1 MSAKNETNS
10 VVTVPSGVGS
20 AVGVAKSNWFVAVV
34 KNNTEKAVME
44 RMLKLGYECYVPIQK
59 EIRIWRNGK
68 RAIVDRVVI
77 PSLVFIH
84 CTEAVRRDVVSLPF
98 IIRFLTN
105 RAGSSPEG
113 LNKPLAIIPDSQIRT
128 LQFMVGNSDTPVTFT
143 PCIYR
148 QGDKIR
154 VIRGNLKGL
163 EGEVQVVDDRHSELS
178 VVIGLLGSAKL
189 TIDTVDVELIK

>member
-1 MSAKNETNS
+1 MSARNETNS

-34 KNNTEKAVME
+34 KNNTEKAVLE

-68 RAIVDRVVI
+68 RAIIDRVVI

-163 EGEVQVVDDRHSELS
+163 EGEVQIVDDRHSELS

>member
-1 MSAKNETNS
+1 MSARNETNS

-20 AVGVAKSNWFVAVV
+20 AVGVAKSNWFVAIV

-84 CTEAVRRDVVSLPF
+84 CTEAVRRDVVSLPY

-163 EGEVQVVDDRHSELS
+163 EGEVQIVDDRHSELS

>member
-1 MSAKNETNS
+1 MSARNETNS

-34 KNNTEKAVME
+34 KNNTEKAVLE

-68 RAIVDRVVI
+68 RAIVGRVVI

-113 LNKPLAIIPDSQIRT
+113 LNKPLAIIPDGQIRT

-163 EGEVQVVDDRHSELS
+163 EGEVQIVDDRHSELS

>member
-34 KNNTEKAVME
+34 KNNTEKAVLE

>member
-1 MSAKNETNS
+1 MSARNETNS

-34 KNNTEKAVME
+34 KNNTEKAVLE

-113 LNKPLAIIPDSQIRT
+113 LNKPLAIIPDGQIRT

>member
-1 MSAKNETNS
+1 M
-10 VVTVPSGVGS
+10 
-20 AVGVAKSNWFVAVV
+20 
-34 KNNTEKAVME
+34 
-44 RMLKLGYECYVPIQK
+44 
-59 EIRIWRNGK
+59 
-68 RAIVDRVVI
+68 
-77 PSLVFIH
+77 
-84 CTEAVRRDVVSLPF
+84 
-98 IIRFLTN
+98 
-105 RAGSSPEG
+105 
-113 LNKPLAIIPDSQIRT
+113 NKPLAIIPDSQIRT

>member
-1 MSAKNETNS
+1 MSARNETNS

-34 KNNTEKAVME
+34 KNNTEKAVLE

-84 CTEAVRRDVVSLPF
+84 CTEAVRRDVVSLPY

>member
-1 MSAKNETNS
+1 MSARNETNS

-34 KNNTEKAVME
+34 KNNTEKAVLE

-84 CTEAVRRDVVSLPF
+84 CTEAVRREVVSLPF

-178 VVIGLLGSAKL
+178 VVIGLLGRAKL

>member
-1 MSAKNETNS
+1 MSARNETNS
-10 VVTVPSGVGS
+10 VVTVPPGVGS

-34 KNNTEKAVME
+34 KNNTEKAVLE

-84 CTEAVRRDVVSLPF
+84 CTEAVRREVVSLPF

>member
-1 MSAKNETNS
+1 MSARNETNS

-34 KNNTEKAVME
+34 KNNTEKAVLE

-84 CTEAVRRDVVSLPF
+84 CTEAVRREVVSLPF

-163 EGEVQVVDDRHSELS
+163 EGEVQIVDDRHSELS

>member
-1 MSAKNETNS
+1 MSARNETNS

-34 KNNTEKAVME
+34 KNNTEKAVLE

-163 EGEVQVVDDRHSELS
+163 EGEVQIVDDRHSELS

>member
-1 MSAKNETNS
+1 MSARNETNS

-34 KNNTEKAVME
+34 KNNTEKAVLE

-148 QGDKIR
+148 QGDK
-154 VIRGNLKGL
+154 
-163 EGEVQVVDDRHSELS
+163 S
-178 VVIGLLGSAKL
+178 GS
-189 TIDTVDVELIK
+189 

>member
-1 MSAKNETNS
+1 MSARNETNS

-113 LNKPLAIIPDSQIRT
+113 LNKPLAIIPDGQIRT

>member
-1 MSAKNETNS
+1 MSARNENNS

-34 KNNTEKAVME
+34 KNNTEKAVLE

-113 LNKPLAIIPDSQIRT
+113 LNKPLAIIPDGQIRT

-163 EGEVQVVDDRHSELS
+163 EGEVQIVDDRHSELS

>member
-1 MSAKNETNS
+1 MSDRNETNS

-34 KNNTEKAVME
+34 KNNTEKAVLE

-84 CTEAVRRDVVSLPF
+84 CTEAVRREVVSLPF

>member
-1 MSAKNETNS
+1 MSARNETNS

-34 KNNTEKAVME
+34 KNNTEKAVLE

-84 CTEAVRRDVVSLPF
+84 CTEAVRREVVSLPF

-113 LNKPLAIIPDSQIRT
+113 LNKPLAIIPDGQIRT

>member
-1 MSAKNETNS
+1 MSARNETNR

-34 KNNTEKAVME
+34 KNNTEKAVLE

-84 CTEAVRRDVVSLPF
+84 CTEAVRREVVSLPF

>member
-1 MSAKNETNS
+1 MSARNETNS

-34 KNNTEKAVME
+34 KNNTEKAVLE

-84 CTEAVRRDVVSLPF
+84 CTEAVRREVVSLPF

-154 VIRGNLKGL
+154 VIRGNHKGL
-163 EGEVQVVDDRHSELS
+163 EGEVQVVDDRHSELA

>member
-1 MSAKNETNS
+1 MSARNETNS
-10 VVTVPSGVGS
+10 VVTVSSGVGS

-34 KNNTEKAVME
+34 KNNTEKAVLE

-163 EGEVQVVDDRHSELS
+163 EGEVQIVDDRHSELS

>member
-113 LNKPLAIIPDSQIRT
+113 LNKPLAIIPDGQIRT

>member
-1 MSAKNETNS
+1 MSARNETNS
-10 VVTVPSGVGS
+10 VVTMPSGVGS

-34 KNNTEKAVME
+34 KNNTEKAVLE

-163 EGEVQVVDDRHSELS
+163 EGEVQIVDDRHSELS

>member
-113 LNKPLAIIPDSQIRT
+113 LNKPLAIIPDGQIRT
-128 LQFMVGNSDTPVTFT
+128 LQFIVGNSDTPVTFT

>member
-1 MSAKNETNS
+1 MSARNETNS
-10 VVTVPSGVGS
+10 VVTMPSGVGS

-34 KNNTEKAVME
+34 KNNTEKAVLE

-163 EGEVQVVDDRHSELS
+163 EGEVQIVDDRHSELS
-178 VVIGLLGSAKL
+178 VAIGLLGSAKL

>member
-1 MSAKNETNS
+1 MSARNETNS

-34 KNNTEKAVME
+34 KNNTEKAVLE

-163 EGEVQVVDDRHSELS
+163 EGEVQVVDERHSELS

>member
-1 MSAKNETNS
+1 MSARNETNS

-34 KNNTEKAVME
+34 KNNTEKAVLE

-113 LNKPLAIIPDSQIRT
+113 LNKPLAIIPDGQIRT

-163 EGEVQVVDDRHSELS
+163 EGEVQVVDERHSELS

>member
-1 MSAKNETNS
+1 MSARNETNS

-34 KNNTEKAVME
+34 KNNTEKAVLE

-68 RAIVDRVVI
+68 RAIIDRVVI

-163 EGEVQVVDDRHSELS
+163 EGEIQIVDDRHSELS

>member
-1 MSAKNETNS
+1 MSARNETNS

-20 AVGVAKSNWFVAVV
+20 AVGVAKSNWFVAIV
-34 KNNTEKAVME
+34 KNNTEKAVLE

-84 CTEAVRRDVVSLPF
+84 CTEAVRRDVVSLPY

-163 EGEVQVVDDRHSELS
+163 EGEVQIVDDRHSELS

>member
-1 MSAKNETNS
+1 MSARNETNS

-34 KNNTEKAVME
+34 KNNTEKAVLE

-84 CTEAVRRDVVSLPF
+84 CTEAVRREVVSLPF

>member
-1 MSAKNETNS
+1 MSARNETNS

-34 KNNTEKAVME
+34 KNNTEKAVLE

-113 LNKPLAIIPDSQIRT
+113 LNKPLAIIPDGQIRT

-163 EGEVQVVDDRHSELS
+163 EGEVQIVDDRHSELS

>member
-34 KNNTEKAVME
+34 KNNTEKAVLE

-163 EGEVQVVDDRHSELS
+163 EGEVQIVDDRHSELS

>member
-1 MSAKNETNS
+1 MSARNETNS

-34 KNNTEKAVME
+34 KNNTEKAVLE

>member
-1 MSAKNETNS
+1 MSARNETNS

-34 KNNTEKAVME
+34 KNNTEKAVLE

-113 LNKPLAIIPDSQIRT
+113 SNKPLAIIPDSQIRT

-163 EGEVQVVDDRHSELS
+163 EGEVQIVDDRHSELS

-189 TIDTVDVELIK
+189 TIATVDVELIK

>member
-1 MSAKNETNS
+1 MSARNETNS

-34 KNNTEKAVME
+34 KNNTEKAVLE

-84 CTEAVRRDVVSLPF
+84 CTEAVRREVVSLPF

-113 LNKPLAIIPDSQIRT
+113 LNKPLAIIPDGQIRT

-163 EGEVQVVDDRHSELS
+163 EGEVQIVDDRHSELS

>member
-10 VVTVPSGVGS
+10 VVTVSSGVGS

-34 KNNTEKAVME
+34 KNNTEKAVLD
-44 RMLKLGYECYVPIQK
+44 RLLKLGYECYVPIQK
-59 EIRIWRNGK
+59 EMRIWRNGK
-68 RAIVDRVVI
+68 RAMIDRVVI
-77 PSLVFIH
+77 PSLVFIR
-84 CTEAVRRDVVSLPF
+84 CTETVRREVVSLPF

-113 LNKPLAIIPDSQIRT
+113 LSKPLAIIPDSQIKN
-128 LQFMVGNSDTPVTFT
+128 LQFMVGNSDTPVAFA
-143 PCIYR
+143 PYIYK

-163 EGEVQVVDDRHSELS
+163 EGEVRVIDDRHSELS

>member
-1 MSAKNETNS
+1 MSARNETNS

-34 KNNTEKAVME
+34 KNNTEKAVLE

-68 RAIVDRVVI
+68 RAIIDRVVI

>member
-1 MSAKNETNS
+1 
-10 VVTVPSGVGS
+10 
-20 AVGVAKSNWFVAVV
+20 
-34 KNNTEKAVME
+34 
-44 RMLKLGYECYVPIQK
+44 MLKLGYECYVPIQK